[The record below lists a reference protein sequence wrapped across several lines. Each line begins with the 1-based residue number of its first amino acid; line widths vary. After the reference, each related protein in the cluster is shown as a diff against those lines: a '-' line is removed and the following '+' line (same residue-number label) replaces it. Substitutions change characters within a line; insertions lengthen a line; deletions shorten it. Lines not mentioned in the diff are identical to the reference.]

1 MLISNKLESIDT
13 LSKSEEILANY
24 ILSQKENIENL
35 STKDLANATYTS
47 PSTVVR
53 LSQKLGFSGWNE
65 FKEKYLEELQYLNN
79 HFSNVDPDFPFEAH
93 DTLMNIASKVA
104 HLASNS
110 IEDTL
115 SLIKNDVLQK
125 AVHLLCKAQI
135 INVYGI
141 SNSLL
146 MAYDF
151 KHKMLRINRHVEIMN
166 LPGEQYIVASNSS
179 QINCAILISYSGE
192 SKEVIKIAEML
203 KARNTPI
210 IVLTSIGENSLTA
223 FADCIFSIS
232 TREKLYSK
240 ISTYSSNA
248 SIHLILDIL
257 YSCVFKMNYN
267 YNLNYKAGISK
278 DIDER
283 FAKSNLLKEEW
294 SKL

>member
-1 MLISNKLESIDT
+1 MLISNKLESMDS
-13 LSKSEEILANY
+13 LSKSEEVLANY
-24 ILSQKENIENL
+24 ILNEKENIEHL

-65 FKEKYLEELQYLNN
+65 LKEKYLKELQYLNQ
-79 HFSNVDPDFPFEAH
+79 HFSEIDPNFPFEAH
-93 DTLMNIASKVA
+93 DTFMNIASKVS
-104 HLASNS
+104 HLAVTS

-115 SLIKNDVLQK
+115 SLLNHDDLKK
-125 AVHLLCKAQI
+125 AVNLLCKAQT

-166 LPGEQYIVASNSS
+166 LPGEQLVVASNSTPA
-179 QINCAILISYSGE
+179 NCAILISYSGE
-192 SKEVIKIAEML
+192 SDELIRITNILKERK
-203 KARNTPI
+203 TPM
-210 IVLTSIGENSLTA
+210 IVLTSMGENTLTT
-223 FADCIFSIS
+223 FADCTFTIT

-240 ISTYSSNA
+240 IGTYSSNN

-257 YSCVFKMNYN
+257 YSCLFKMNYN
-267 YNLNYKAGISK
+267 YNLEYKTNISK
-278 DIDER
+278 NTDDR
-283 FAKSNLLKEEW
+283 FSSSSLLKE
-294 SKL
+294 

>member
-1 MLISNKLESIDT
+1 MLISNKLESMSS
-13 LSKSEEILANY
+13 LSKSEEVLANH
-24 ILSQKENIENL
+24 ILQEKENIENL
-35 STKDLANATYTS
+35 STKDLANATFTS

-65 FKEKYLEELQYLNN
+65 FKEKYLQELKYLNS
-79 HFSNVDPDFPFEAH
+79 HFSSVDADFPFEAH
-93 DTLMNIASKVA
+93 DTFMNIASKVG

-115 SLIKNDVLQK
+115 SLIKNDTLKK
-125 AVHLLCKAQI
+125 AVHLLCKSQI
-135 INVYGI
+135 INVYGV

-151 KHKMLRINRHVEIMN
+151 KHKMLRINKQVEIMS
-166 LPGEQYIVASNSS
+166 LPGEQLLVASNSS
-179 QINCAILISYSGE
+179 PANCAILISYSGE
-192 SKEVIKIAEML
+192 SQEILRIAEIL
-203 KARNTPI
+203 KAKNTQI

-240 ISTYSSNA
+240 IATYSSNN

-257 YSCVFKMNYN
+257 YSCVFKMNYD
-267 YNLNYKAGISK
+267 YNLKYKADISK
-278 DIDER
+278 NIDER
-283 FAKSNLLKEEW
+283 FSTNYEVEDE
-294 SKL
+294 

>member
-1 MLISNKLESIDT
+1 MLISNKLESMNS
-13 LSKSEEILANY
+13 LSKSEELLANY

-65 FKEKYLEELQYLNN
+65 FKEKYIEELKYLNKN
-79 HFSNVDPDFPFEAH
+79 VSNLDPDFPFEAH
-93 DTLMNIASKVA
+93 DTFMNIASKVGY
-104 HLASNS
+104 LAINS

-115 SLIKNDVLQK
+115 SLLKNNELKK
-125 AVHLLCKAQI
+125 ATQLLCKSQT

-151 KHKMLRINRHVEIMN
+151 KHKMLRINKHVEIMS
-166 LPGEQYIVASNSS
+166 LPGEQFIVASNSTPA
-179 QINCAILISYSGE
+179 NCAILISYSGE
-192 SKEVIKIAEML
+192 SKEVIKIAEIL
-203 KARNTPI
+203 KSRNTQM

-223 FADCIFSIS
+223 FADCIFHIS

-240 ISTYSSNA
+240 IATYSSND
-248 SIHLILDIL
+248 SIHMILDIL
-257 YSCVFKMNYN
+257 YSCVFKMNYD
-267 YNLNYKAGISK
+267 YNLNYKANISK
-278 DIDER
+278 STDDR
-283 FAKSNLLKEEW
+283 FSTSNLIKEE
-294 SKL
+294 